1 MTKKIF
7 TALIVAVLSLV
18 YYSCTPIVE
27 FTPEPE
33 PDNEIVEDEKGD
45 DSKENDG
52 KEDDKSDDMKEDD
65 QKDDEPTEEP
75 GDDPNGDDPTD
86 EPGDEPSDDPNI
98 DEPTEEPG
106 DDPNE
111 DIGGGNDVQN
121 PSANYDITP
130 WTGVW
135 ASDAAMDAVG
145 SDADYFWEANS
156 FSNRVVVIFNGT
168 TATVESSNSN
178 IKSNISGAY
187 VTIDMLTN
195 SVSGVE
201 IIALGKSSDGG
212 LKIYGDKKFKL
223 TLSGLDLTSKKGPAI
238 NSQCKKRMFLHLTD
252 GTTNRIT
259 DAASY
264 SDDAYT
270 LPGSYDED
278 RKGAFFSEGHII
290 ASGQGALVTEGKYKH
305 AIVTDGYYYQRP
317 GVTIAVTAAAK
328 NALHVKGDDEDM
340 IGAWFKGGMFYA
352 RVASTAGKGVKCDY
366 DIVIDGGKYDIETTG
381 NAEYDSAE
389 GDTSS
394 AAGIKSDTHIE
405 INSGELVF
413 KSTGSGGKGINCDG
427 SLTVNGGKLNLTTT
441 GKRYEYSRNVTS
453 SPKAI
458 KVDGAIIINGG
469 TIDINVTGQSEG
481 SEGMESKSTIT
492 FNGGE
497 IMVKSYDD
505 GINAK
510 SDITINGGRIYT
522 YGTNNDGMD
531 SNGTLNMKGGLVI
544 GVGSNAPE
552 TGVDVDVSSNWR
564 ISGGTMIGF
573 GGSMM
578 ASPSTASEQCMLVY
592 NGLSATAG
600 QEFTL
605 LDSSGNV
612 IVSFEYPLTKSGA
625 TMLLSCPEIVKN
637 STYKVYQGG
646 TISNPADEWLYW
658 SLEGTMTGG
667 SELNTFTPTSTIT
680 TIGTSSG
687 GGPGGGG
694 GGGGWPGGGGGWPW

>member
-1 MTKKIF
+1 MRFSTIWLK
-7 TALIVAVLSLV
+7 LAVLVLALV
-18 YYSCTPIVE
+18 TVVACSPEIT
-27 FTPEPE
+27 FTPTPEEEPE
-33 PDNEIVEDEKGD
+33 EVVDPNNKQDDEGNEDDENKKEEEENEPKGDDENTEKGD
-45 DSKENDG
+45 QN
-52 KEDDKSDDMKEDD
+52 
-65 QKDDEPTEEP
+65 EE
-75 GDDPNGDDPTD
+75 
-86 EPGDEPSDDPNI
+86 
-98 DEPTEEPG
+98 
-106 DDPNE
+106 E
-111 DIGGGNDVQN
+111 DINKDEDNTDDGNTEVDN
-121 PSANYDITP
+121 PGINNDITP
-130 WTGVW
+130 WTGAW
-135 ASDAAMDAVG
+135 ASDAGMDSVG
-145 SDADYFWEANS
+145 SDADFYYEANS
-156 FSNRVVVIFNGT
+156 FTNLVVVTFNST

-178 IKSNISGAY
+178 IKTNISGAY
-187 VTIDMLTN
+187 VTIDMLSN

-223 TLSGLDLTSKKGPAI
+223 TLSGLDITSKKGPAI
-238 NSQCKKRMFLHLTD
+238 NSQCKKRMFLHLTN
-252 GTTNRIT
+252 GTTNRIADIAT
-259 DAASY
+259 Y

-290 ASGQGALVTEGKYKH
+290 VSGHGALVAEGNYKH

-317 GVTIAVTAAAK
+317 GTTIAVTAAAK

-366 DIVIDGGKYDIETTG
+366 DIVIDGGKFDVETSG
-381 NAEYDSAE
+381 NAEYDSTEA
-389 GDTSS
+389 DTSS
-394 AAGIKSDTHIE
+394 AAALKSDTHIE
-405 INSGELVF
+405 INGGDFVF
-413 KSTGSGGKGINCDG
+413 KSTGSGGKCINCDG
-427 SLTVNGGKLNLTTT
+427 SLTINDGNLNLTTT
-441 GKRYEYSRNVTS
+441 GKRYEYNKNTTS

-469 TIDINVTGQSEG
+469 VTDINVTGASEG
-481 SEGMESKSTIT
+481 SEGMESKSSIT

-497 IMVKSYDD
+497 MMVKSYDD

-510 SDITINGGRIYT
+510 SDITINGGKIYT

-552 TGVDVDVSSNWR
+552 TGVDVDVSSNWK

-578 ASPSTASEQCMLVY
+578 ASPSTASSQCMLVY

-600 QEFTL
+600 QVFTL
-605 LDSSGNV
+605 LDSSDNV

-637 STYKVYQGG
+637 STYKVWQGG
-646 TISNPADEWLYW
+646 TISNPADKWLYW
-658 SLEGTMTGG
+658 SIDGTMTGG
-667 SELNTFTPTSTIT
+667 SELNSFTPTSTIT

-694 GGGGWPGGGGGWPW
+694 GGGWPGGGGGWPGGGW

>member
-1 MTKKIF
+1 MRFSTIWLKLA
-7 TALIVAVLSLV
+7 ALVLALV
-18 YYSCTPIVE
+18 TVIACSPEIT
-27 FTPEPE
+27 FTPTPE
-33 PDNEIVEDEKGD
+33 EESEEVIDPNNKQDDEGNENKEEKGD
-45 DSKENDG
+45 ENKDNEEAGSEEND
-52 KEDDKSDDMKEDD
+52 DDNPDR
-65 QKDDEPTEEP
+65 
-75 GDDPNGDDPTD
+75 GNTD
-86 EPGDEPSDDPNI
+86 EGN
-98 DEPTEEPG
+98 TEV
-106 DDPNE
+106 D
-111 DIGGGNDVQN
+111 N
-121 PSANYDITP
+121 PVANYDITP
-130 WTGVW
+130 WIGAW
-135 ASDAAMDAVG
+135 ASDAGKDSVG
-145 SDADYFWEANS
+145 SDADFYYEANS
-156 FSNRVVVIFNGT
+156 FTNRVVVTFDGAS
-168 TATVESSNSN
+168 ATVESSNSN

-187 VTIDMLTN
+187 VTIDMLSN

-223 TLSGLDLTSKKGPAI
+223 TLSGLDITSKKGPAI
-238 NSQCKKRMFLHLTD
+238 NSQCKKRMFLHLTN
-252 GTTNRIT
+252 GTTNRIADIANYT
-259 DAASY
+259 
-264 SDDAYT
+264 DDAYT

-290 ASGQGALVTEGKYKH
+290 VSGQGALVAEGNYKH

-317 GVTIAVTAAAK
+317 GSTIAVTAAAK

-366 DIVIDGGKYDIETTG
+366 DIVIDGGKFDVETSG
-381 NAEYDSAE
+381 NAEYDSTEA
-389 GDTSS
+389 DTSS
-394 AAGIKSDTHIE
+394 AAALKSDTHIE
-405 INSGELVF
+405 INGGDFVF
-413 KSTGSGGKGINCDG
+413 KSTGSGGKCINSDG
-427 SLTVNGGKLNLTTT
+427 SLTINDGNLNLTTT
-441 GKRYEYSRNVTS
+441 GKRYEYNKNTTS

-469 TIDINVTGQSEG
+469 VTDINVTGASEG
-481 SEGMESKSTIT
+481 SEGVESKSTIT

-497 IMVKSYDD
+497 MMVKSYDD

-510 SDITINGGRIYT
+510 SDITINGGKIYT

-531 SNGTLNMKGGLVI
+531 SNGKLTMKGGLVI

-552 TGVDVDVSSNWR
+552 TGVDVDVSSNWK
-564 ISGGTMIGF
+564 IEGGTMIGF

-578 ASPSTASEQCMLVY
+578 ASPSTASSQYMLVY

-600 QEFTL
+600 QVFTL
-605 LDSSGNV
+605 LDSSNNV

-646 TISNPADEWLYW
+646 TISNPSDEWLYW
-658 SLEGTMTGG
+658 SINGTITGG
-667 SELNTFTPTSTIT
+667 SELNSFTPTSTIT

-694 GGGGWPGGGGGWPW
+694 GGGWPGGGGGGGGWPGGGW

>member
-1 MTKKIF
+1 MKFSTITLK
-7 TALIVAVLSLV
+7 VAVLAMTLMAMLACSPEI
-18 YYSCTPIVE
+18 T
-27 FTPEPE
+27 FTPT
-33 PDNEIVEDEKGD
+33 PDNEEEVVNPDDEQDDENKKEEEENEPKGDDENTEKGD
-45 DSKENDG
+45 QN
-52 KEDDKSDDMKEDD
+52 
-65 QKDDEPTEEP
+65 EE
-75 GDDPNGDDPTD
+75 
-86 EPGDEPSDDPNI
+86 
-98 DEPTEEPG
+98 
-106 DDPNE
+106 E
-111 DIGGGNDVQN
+111 DINKDEDNTDDNTDDGNTEVDN
-121 PSANYDITP
+121 PGINNDITP
-130 WTGVW
+130 WTGAW
-135 ASDAAMDAVG
+135 ASDAGMDSVG
-145 SDADYFWEANS
+145 SDADFYYEANS
-156 FSNRVVVIFNGT
+156 FTNRVVVTFDGAS
-168 TATVESSNSN
+168 ATVESSNSN
-178 IKSNISGAY
+178 IKTNISGAY
-187 VTIDMLTN
+187 VTIDILSN

-238 NSQCKKRMFLHLTD
+238 NSQCKKRMFLHLTN
-252 GTTNRIT
+252 GTTNRIADIANYT
-259 DAASY
+259 
-264 SDDAYT
+264 DDAYT

-278 RKGAFFSEGHII
+278 RKGTFFSEGHII
-290 ASGQGALVTEGKYKH
+290 VSGQGALVAEGNYKH

-317 GVTIAVTAAAK
+317 GTTIAVTAAAK

-366 DIVIDGGKYDIETTG
+366 DIVIDGGKFDVETSG
-381 NAEYDSAE
+381 NAEYDSTEA
-389 GDTSS
+389 DTSS
-394 AAGIKSDTHIE
+394 AAALKSDTHIE
-405 INSGELVF
+405 INGGDFVF
-413 KSTGSGGKGINCDG
+413 KSTGSGGKCINCDG
-427 SLTVNGGKLNLTTT
+427 SLTINDGNLNLTTT
-441 GKRYEYSRNVTS
+441 GKRYEYNKNTTS

-469 TIDINVTGQSEG
+469 VTDINVTGASEG
-481 SEGMESKSTIT
+481 SEGMESKSSIT

-497 IMVKSYDD
+497 MIVKSYDD

-510 SDITINGGRIYT
+510 SDITINGGKIYT

-552 TGVDVDVSSNWR
+552 TGVDVDVSSNWK

-578 ASPSTASEQCMLVY
+578 ASPSTASSQCMLVY

-600 QEFTL
+600 QVFTL
-605 LDSSGNV
+605 LDSSDNV

-637 STYKVYQGG
+637 STYKVWQGG
-646 TISNPADEWLYW
+646 TISNPTDEWLYW
-658 SLEGTMTGG
+658 SIDGTMTGG
-667 SELNTFTPTSTIT
+667 SELNSFTPTSTIT

-694 GGGGWPGGGGGWPW
+694 GGGWPGGGGGWPGGGW

>member
-1 MTKKIF
+1 MKR
-7 TALIVAVLSLV
+7 LITLLSLLALLFFAGACDPEI
-18 YYSCTPIVE
+18 S
-27 FTPEPE
+27 FTPT
-33 PDNEIVEDEKGD
+33 PDDDQEETFGDQSSEEDGDKEEEKGKDENETGEDENENNDQNDDQKEESGDESGKEEDESGDDPDSGSGD
-45 DSKENDG
+45 DS
-52 KEDDKSDDMKEDD
+52 
-65 QKDDEPTEEP
+65 QDEGNTEVDTP
-75 GDDPNGDDPTD
+75 GANN
-86 EPGDEPSDDPNI
+86 NI
-98 DEPTEEPG
+98 
-106 DDPNE
+106 
-111 DIGGGNDVQN
+111 
-121 PSANYDITP
+121 AP
-130 WTGVW
+130 WTGAW
-135 ASDAAMDAVG
+135 ATDAAYDAVG
-145 SDADYFWEANS
+145 SDADFYWEANS
-156 FSNRVVVIFNGT
+156 FNNLVVVTFNGS

-178 IKSNISGAY
+178 IKANISGAY
-187 VTIDMLTN
+187 VTIDMLSN

-201 IIALGKSSDGG
+201 IVALGQSSDGG

-238 NSQCKKRMFLHLTD
+238 NSQCKKRMFLHLTN

-259 DAASY
+259 DSASY
-264 SDDAYT
+264 ADDAYT

-290 ASGQGALVTEGKYKH
+290 VSGQGALVAEGKYKH
-305 AIVTDGYYYQRP
+305 AIATDGYYYQRP
-317 GVTIAVTAAAK
+317 GATVAVIAAAK

-366 DIVIDGGKYDIETTG
+366 DIVIDGGKFDIETSG

-389 GDTSS
+389 ADTSS

-405 INSGELVF
+405 ISGGELVF

-427 SLTVNGGKLNLTTT
+427 SLTINDGNLNLTTT
-441 GKRYEYSRNVTS
+441 GKRYEYNKNTTS

-469 TIDINVTGQSEG
+469 VIDINVTGASEG
-481 SEGMESKSTIT
+481 SEGMESKSSIT

-510 SDITINGGRIYT
+510 SDITINGGKIYT

-531 SNGTLNMKGGLVI
+531 SNGKLNMKGGLVI

-552 TGVDVDVSSNWR
+552 TGVDVDVSSNWT

-578 ASPSTASEQCMLVY
+578 ASPSTSSPQCMLVY

-600 QEFTL
+600 QEITL
-605 LDSSGNV
+605 CDNEGNV

-625 TMLLSCPEIVKN
+625 TLLLSCPEIKKS
-637 STYKVYQGG
+637 STYQVWQGG

-658 SLEGTMTGG
+658 SVEGTISGG
-667 SELNTFTPTSTIT
+667 TQLNTFTPSSTIT
-680 TIGTSSG
+680 TIGSSSG
-687 GGPGGGG
+687 GGPGGG
-694 GGGGWPGGGGGWPW
+694 GGGGWPGGGGGGWWG

>member
-1 MTKKIF
+1 M
-7 TALIVAVLSLV
+7 ALMAVLACSPEI
-18 YYSCTPIVE
+18 T
-27 FTPEPE
+27 FTPTPEEEPE
-33 PDNEIVEDEKGD
+33 EVVDPNNKQDDEGNEDDENKKEEEENEPKGDDENTEKGD
-45 DSKENDG
+45 QN
-52 KEDDKSDDMKEDD
+52 
-65 QKDDEPTEEP
+65 EE
-75 GDDPNGDDPTD
+75 
-86 EPGDEPSDDPNI
+86 
-98 DEPTEEPG
+98 
-106 DDPNE
+106 E
-111 DIGGGNDVQN
+111 DINKDEDNTDDGNTEVDN
-121 PSANYDITP
+121 PGINNDITP
-130 WTGVW
+130 WTGAW
-135 ASDAAMDAVG
+135 ASDAGMDSVG
-145 SDADYFWEANS
+145 SDADFYYEANS
-156 FSNRVVVIFNGT
+156 FTNRVVVTFDGAS
-168 TATVESSNSN
+168 ATVESSNSN
-178 IKSNISGAY
+178 IKTNISGAY
-187 VTIDMLTN
+187 VTIDMLSN

-223 TLSGLDLTSKKGPAI
+223 TLSGLDITSKKGPAI
-238 NSQCKKRMFLHLTD
+238 NSQCKKRMFLHLTN
-252 GTTNRIT
+252 GTTNRIADIAT
-259 DAASY
+259 Y

-290 ASGQGALVTEGKYKH
+290 VSGQGALVAEGNYKH

-317 GVTIAVTAAAK
+317 GTTIAVTAAAK

-366 DIVIDGGKYDIETTG
+366 DIVIDGGKFDVETSG
-381 NAEYDSAE
+381 NAEYDSTEA
-389 GDTSS
+389 DTSS
-394 AAGIKSDTHIE
+394 AAALKSDTHIE
-405 INSGELVF
+405 INGGDFVF
-413 KSTGSGGKGINCDG
+413 KSTGTGGKCINCDG
-427 SLTVNGGKLNLTTT
+427 SLTINDGNLNLTTT
-441 GKRYEYSRNVTS
+441 GKRYEYNKNTTS

-469 TIDINVTGQSEG
+469 VTDINVTGASEG
-481 SEGMESKSTIT
+481 SEGMESKSSIT

-497 IMVKSYDD
+497 MIVKSYDD

-510 SDITINGGRIYT
+510 SDITINGGKIYT

-552 TGVDVDVSSNWR
+552 TGVDVDVSSNWK

-578 ASPSTASEQCMLVY
+578 ASPSTASSQCMLVY

-600 QEFTL
+600 QMFTL
-605 LDSSGNV
+605 LDSSDNV

-646 TISNPADEWLYW
+646 TISNPTDEWLYW
-658 SLEGTMTGG
+658 SIEGTMSGG
-667 SELNTFTPTSTIT
+667 SELNSFTPTSTIT

-694 GGGGWPGGGGGWPW
+694 GGGWPGGGGGWPGGGW